1 MTHHINLLQHA
12 AWGELKSQFGW
23 RAVQVQSERATAQ
36 MLFRQLP
43 LGLTIGYVPKGP
55 TVDWADITA
64 RQEILTRMH
73 VEAKRQR
80 AIFLKLEPDVW
91 QDSPEAEQ
99 VTTLLSKAGFI
110 TADTIQ
116 PPGTIIVDIRGSE
129 DEILAAMKQKTRYN
143 IRLAQKKGVT
153 VRVGSAADMVTFH
166 ELSQLTAER
175 DAFGIHSL
183 AYYQAAYHLFGD
195 QCALLLAEAEGQPL
209 AGLMVFYEGDTAY
222 YLYGASS
229 NEQRHLMPT
238 YLIQWEAMRWAKARG
253 CQYYDLWGIP
263 AADVATLEAEF
274 EQRHDGLWGVYRFK
288 RGFGGEVKQ
297 AIGAFDY
304 VYQPWLYRLYRWWR
318 GRNEK

>member
-1 MTHHINLLQHA
+1 MNQHTHLLQHV

-23 RAVQVQSERATAQ
+23 RAVQVQSERAAAQ
-36 MLFRQLP
+36 ILFRQLP

-55 TVDWADITA
+55 TVDWADVAA
-64 RQEILTRMH
+64 RQEILTLMH
-73 VEAKRQR
+73 LTAKRQR
-80 AIFLKLEPDVW
+80 AIFLKLEPHVW
-91 QDSPEAEQ
+91 QDSSEQ
-99 VTTLLSKAGFI
+99 VTTFLSKAGFM

-116 PPGTIIVDIRGSE
+116 PPGTIIVDIRGNE

-153 VRVGSAADMVTFH
+153 VRVGSYDEIVTFY
-166 ELSQLTAER
+166 ELSELTAER

-183 AYYQAAYHLFGD
+183 AYYQAAYRLFGE

-209 AGLMVFYEGDTAY
+209 AGLMVFYQGDTAY

-229 NEQRHLMPT
+229 NEQRQLMPT
-238 YLIQWEAMRWAKARG
+238 YLIQWEAMRWAQARG

-274 EQRHDGLWGVYRFK
+274 EQHHEGLWGVYRFK

-297 AIGAFDY
+297 AIGAVDY
-304 VYQPWLYRLYRWWR
+304 VYQPWLYRLYRWAKEL
-318 GRNEK
+318 GIRN